1 MKVTLFNTFNR
12 DGGAARSAY
21 RLFLGL
27 KKYKLDCDF
36 VSQFNKFNDYN
47 IITNNT
53 KLEKFFSYLNPY
65 IDILPRLIYFK
76 SDKSLPFSS
85 AYISNKKLF
94 KKQINNTN
102 ILHLHWV
109 THGFLSIEILKKLT
123 MPIIWT
129 LHDSWVFTGG
139 CHLPDNCKKF
149 ENKCGK
155 CPQLKSNFDFDLS
168 RLNVLRKL
176 KSWESVDLN
185 IVCPSNW
192 LANKAKKSYI
202 LKTKNIQVIP
212 NGIDTNIFKPHDK
225 TQARAFLNLPK
236 NKNIILF
243 GAMGALTDKN
253 KGFDLLL
260 KAIEK
265 LPKKINKRTN
275 LFVIFGAN
283 AKLNLENVKFKP
295 FVFDTLSDD
304 TTLSLL
310 YSSAD
315 VMVVPS
321 RQENFPNTVLES
333 MSCGTPAVSFKV
345 GGISDLIDH
354 NHNGYMAKKFNIN
367 DLSYGIVQSL
377 KKQKIFGNNARN
389 KVVKE
394 FAIELITKK
403 YIQLYE
409 KALKNNNDNF

>member
-109 THGFLSIEILKKLT
+109 THGFLSIEILKKLK

-129 LHDSWVFTGG
+129 LHDSWVFTGS
-139 CHLPDNCKKF
+139 CHLLDNCKKF
-149 ENKCGK
+149 ENKVG
-155 CPQLKSNFDFDLS
+155 
-168 RLNVLRKL
+168 NVLNLNLILILTYLVKCTRKL

-212 NGIDTNIFKPHDK
+212 NGIDTNIFKPHEK

-265 LPKKINKRTN
+265 LPNKKTKEQIYL
-275 LFVIFGAN
+275 LF
-283 AKLNLENVKFKP
+283 LELMQN
-295 FVFDTLSDD
+295 
-304 TTLSLL
+304 
-310 YSSAD
+310 
-315 VMVVPS
+315 
-321 RQENFPNTVLES
+321 
-333 MSCGTPAVSFKV
+333 
-345 GGISDLIDH
+345 
-354 NHNGYMAKKFNIN
+354 
-367 DLSYGIVQSL
+367 
-377 KKQKIFGNNARN
+377 
-389 KVVKE
+389 
-394 FAIELITKK
+394 
-403 YIQLYE
+403 
-409 KALKNNNDNF
+409 